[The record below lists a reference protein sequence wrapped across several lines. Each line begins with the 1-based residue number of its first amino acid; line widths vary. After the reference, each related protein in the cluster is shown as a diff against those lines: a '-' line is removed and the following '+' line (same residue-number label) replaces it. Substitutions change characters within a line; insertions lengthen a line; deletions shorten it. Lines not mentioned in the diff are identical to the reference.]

1 MFLNNSSRK
10 MQIKANL
17 LMYGNVGGGN
27 YAAITTL
34 FIGSTVCIICPYTE
48 YILYSYIYFIS
59 YQPQDRTVCTKMVF
73 ATKLSKA
80 SKLVR
85 KIIKIIFVNAEILR
99 YSITG

>member
-1 MFLNNSSRK
+1 MAESLVLAFTNIAFILTERNDSAREGIRVKCETVIYSKLQTKMFLNNNSRK

-48 YILYSYIYFIS
+48 YILYLYIYFI
-59 YQPQDRTVCTKMVF
+59 P
-73 ATKLSKA
+73 AT
-80 SKLVR
+80 R
-85 KIIKIIFVNAEILR
+85 
-99 YSITG
+99 

>member
-34 FIGSTVCIICPYTE
+34 FI
-48 YILYSYIYFIS
+48 
-59 YQPQDRTVCTKMVF
+59 
-73 ATKLSKA
+73 
-80 SKLVR
+80 
-85 KIIKIIFVNAEILR
+85 
-99 YSITG
+99 